1 MSFDHA
7 FTVTLLHDIS
17 DGRRWTVRSC
27 QGNATTLKRY
37 TVNLRYTA
45 RLWTTRSDSAHA
57 HQVDASQTTPSTLS
71 GDAGCF
77 CCDPRAPAPA
87 PALPRAHTHPLARCP
102 RLFHTSRHR
111 SRQVTSLKM
120 CGRLGDHN
128 NSHVTNFRSRVAI
141 ALIVASIH

>member
-1 MSFDHA
+1 MSFGHA
-7 FTVTLLHDIS
+7 FTLLYVIS
-17 DGRRWTVRSC
+17 DGRRWAMRSY

-57 HQVDASQTTPSTLS
+57 HQVDASPTTPSTLS

-87 PALPRAHTHPLARCP
+87 LPRAHTPPLARCP
-102 RLFHTSRHR
+102 RLFHASRHR

-120 CGRLGDHN
+120 CGRHGDHN
-128 NSHVTNFRSRVAI
+128 NSHVTNLRSRVAR